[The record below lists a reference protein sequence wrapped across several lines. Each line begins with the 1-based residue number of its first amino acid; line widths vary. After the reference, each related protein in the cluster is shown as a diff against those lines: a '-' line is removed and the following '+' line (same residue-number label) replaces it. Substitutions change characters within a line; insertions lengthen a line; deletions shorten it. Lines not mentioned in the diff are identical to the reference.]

1 MSLATTEV
9 DSIELLLVED
19 READIELARQGLA
32 AIGAPINM
40 HIARDG
46 VEAIAFLRRESSYQN
61 APRPHLVLLDL
72 NLPRMDGR
80 ELLAEIKGDPQLKL
94 LPVVI
99 LTTSASDCDVTEAYA
114 HHANAYMVKP
124 VEFDRLV
131 EVIRSLADYWLR
143 AVKLPPRL

>member
-1 MSLATTEV
+1 MSLATPEA

-19 READIELARQGLA
+19 READIELTRQGLA
-32 AIGAPINM
+32 EIGAPIKL

-46 VEAIAFLRRESSYQN
+46 VEAIAFLRRESSHQS

-80 ELLAEIKGDPQLKL
+80 ELLAAIKGDAQLKL
-94 LPVVI
+94 VPVVI
-99 LTTSASDCDVTEAYA
+99 LTTSESDRDVAEAYA

-124 VEFDRLV
+124 VEFDRFV
-131 EVIRSLADYWLR
+131 EVIRSIADYWFN
-143 AVKLPPRL
+143 AVKLPPRT